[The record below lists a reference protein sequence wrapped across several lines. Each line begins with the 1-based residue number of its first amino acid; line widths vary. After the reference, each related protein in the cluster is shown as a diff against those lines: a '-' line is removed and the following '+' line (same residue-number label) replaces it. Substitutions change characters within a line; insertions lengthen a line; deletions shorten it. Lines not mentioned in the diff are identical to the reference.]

1 MLLTLMATA
10 CGGSGDSSKSTNA
23 ESTTTTA
30 EESTPRQP
38 EVVIGTGKSAPANS
52 VVHSIPTHVRP
63 GRLRDIFTD
72 SNYLQLQAAKANGFE
87 PIVDL
92 RTAYNLKRPI
102 VKIHT
107 CDAYLVE
114 PMTHAIPY
122 LVPKA
127 AKLLRTI
134 GKAFSDTVRARG
146 GKEYRIRVTSLTRT
160 DFTVGKLIKRNRN
173 ATQQSCHR
181 YGTTFDI
188 SWVKFDCLDPS
199 YIVSLE
205 DLKNIL
211 AEIVWD
217 QREKGNC
224 YVMFET
230 KQGCFHITAR

>member
-1 MLLTLMATA
+1 MRQSTIAMGALLALAVTA
-10 CGGSGDSSKSTNA
+10 CGGNDKPA
-23 ESTTTTA
+23 ESTVA
-30 EESTPRQP
+30 VKQP
-38 EVVIGTGKSAPANS
+38 EVVIKTGQSAPANS
-52 VVHSIPTHVRP
+52 KVHSIPVHIVP

-72 SNYLQLQAAKANGFE
+72 SNHLQLQAAKSNGFD

-92 RTAYNLKRPI
+92 RSAYNLKQPV
-102 VKIHT
+102 VKLHT

-114 PMTHAIPY
+114 PMQHAIPY

-127 AKLLRTI
+127 AELLRTI

-160 DFTVGKLIKRNRN
+160 DYSVGKLLKRNRN

-188 SWVKFDCLDPS
+188 SWVRFDCLDPS
-199 YIVSLE
+199 FVVSLE

-211 AEIVWD
+211 AEIVYD
-217 QREKGNC
+217 QRKRGKC

>member
-1 MLLTLMATA
+1 MLALAATA
-10 CGGSGDSSKSTNA
+10 CGSSDESNQASSA
-23 ESTTTTA
+23 ESVK
-30 EESTPRQP
+30 QP
-38 EVVIGTGKSAPANS
+38 EVVIKTGHSAPAS
-52 VVHSIPTHVRP
+52 AVVHSIPVHIVP

-72 SNYLQLQAAKANGFE
+72 SNHLQLQAAQANGFD
-87 PIVDL
+87 PIVDM
-92 RTAYNLKRPI
+92 RSAYNLKTPI

-114 PMTHAIPY
+114 PMQHSIPY

-127 AKLLRTI
+127 AKLLRDI

-160 DFTVGKLIKRNRN
+160 DYTVGKLLKRNRN

-181 YGTTFDI
+181 FGTTFDI
-188 SWVKFDCLDPS
+188 SWIRFDCLDPS
-199 YIVSLE
+199 FVVSLE

-211 AEIVWD
+211 AEVVYD
-217 QREKGNC
+217 QRKRGNC

-230 KQGCFHITAR
+230 KQGCFHITTR